1 MLVAMRIILVI
12 KYREK
17 IIGEKNNEYS
27 LLDVI
32 FKFFNLKKVTNRELR
47 IIMIV
52 LNIGFISTITFLILA
67 AIVFF
72 TSIYTFPL

>member
-1 MLVAMRIILVI
+1 MLVAMRIILII
-12 KYREK
+12 KYREL